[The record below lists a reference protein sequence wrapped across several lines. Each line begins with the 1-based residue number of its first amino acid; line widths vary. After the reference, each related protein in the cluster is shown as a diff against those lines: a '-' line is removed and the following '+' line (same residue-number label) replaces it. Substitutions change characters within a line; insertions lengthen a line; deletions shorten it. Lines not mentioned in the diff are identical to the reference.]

1 MFDGK
6 RLSRVRI
13 VAEGCLKRFMVLNKS
28 VRTLLVL
35 GVVVVLVAVV
45 ALRRGAPASVTLPKP
60 NGYADFR
67 QAATMLSRDS
77 GDWHELSAEALK
89 ALVATN
95 AASLQLVRTGLAK
108 GCLVPPYS
116 LNGTGTNSTRLDGL
130 AGQKRLAQAFCA
142 ESRLALL
149 EGRTNDAAR
158 VALDCCRFGQKATVG
173 GVLIDALV
181 GIAIQAM
188 GLACLRD
195 QQLAVDAPTARL
207 VAAGLEELSA
217 GRESLSVISERER
230 RWAREGRFGPIG
242 VWQWLLAPILNRQT
256 NQKMQQKFQ
265 QRDTNLRR
273 AMLDFAARAFE
284 LEHGKPPG
292 SARELVPDYLR
303 SVPLDPASGK
313 EMPVR

>member
-1 MFDGK
+1 MG
-6 RLSRVRI
+6 
-13 VAEGCLKRFMVLNKS
+13 LNKPF
-28 VRTLLVL
+28 RAWLVFGL
-35 GVVVVLVAVV
+35 VVAVLVAIV
-45 ALRRGAPASVTLPKP
+45 ALRRSAPASVTLPNP
-60 NGYADFR
+60 NGYADFQ
-67 QAATMLSRDS
+67 QAATMLSGDC
-77 GDWHELSAEALK
+77 GDWREISAEALK

-116 LNGTGTNSTRLDGL
+116 LNGTNSTRLDGL

-149 EGRTNDAAR
+149 EGRTNDTVR